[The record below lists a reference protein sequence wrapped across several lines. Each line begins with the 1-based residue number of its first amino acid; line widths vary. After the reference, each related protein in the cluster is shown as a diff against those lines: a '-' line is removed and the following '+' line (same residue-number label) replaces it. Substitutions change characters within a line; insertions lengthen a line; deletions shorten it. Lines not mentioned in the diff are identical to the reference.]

1 MLNGAF
7 KQSLLSLTWPQTAFS
22 IPYSENHP
30 QTMKILRCHIT
41 KKDRNSSFYSA
52 KHVRCLNSGS
62 HRKIIYLAVRTEVS
76 NSVTNGAV
84 LLLFH
89 KEKDFLIVC
98 VFVCVYIC
106 LTILCLCSL
115 YVYVCFNLCVTN
127 FVFE

>member
-22 IPYSENHP
+22 IPCSENHP
-30 QTMKILRCHIT
+30 KAKKILRCHIT

-62 HRKIIYLAVRTEVS
+62 HRKIIYVAVRTEVS
-76 NSVTNGAV
+76 NSVTNRAV
-84 LLLFH
+84 MLLLH

-98 VFVCVYIC
+98 LCVFICLSICVLQFCVCVCRCVYMC
-106 LTILCLCSL
+106 LTILC
-115 YVYVCFNLCVTN
+115 VCM
-127 FVFE
+127 

>member
-22 IPYSENHP
+22 IPCSENHP
-30 QTMKILRCHIT
+30 QTKKILRCRIT

-89 KEKDFLIVC
+89 KEQDFLIVC
-98 VFVCVYIC
+98 LCVSICVLQFCVCVLFRSMCVSI
-106 LTILCLCSL
+106 
-115 YVYVCFNLCVTN
+115 YV
-127 FVFE
+127 